1 MKMSLVTPKS
11 KLSEVAEEGVES
23 GVAAGQEAAERRWA
37 EVPAVPFARCLS
49 LCGVPLSVS
58 GLEPKWKVASAFLC
72 ESTSEVKRGF
82 VRGSGRQGFR
92 RVPVPLR
99 AGNRADPL
107 LPKRAVGTLLKE
119 SRRSS
124 INRPS
129 GVL

>member
-1 MKMSLVTPKS
+1 MSLVTPKS
-11 KLSEVAEEGVES
+11 KFCEVAEEGVEERGS
-23 GVAAGQEAAERRWA
+23 GRARGSGSARGGGAGRS
-37 EVPAVPFARCLS
+37 FARCLS

-58 GLEPKWKVASAFLC
+58 GLEPKWKVASAFPC
-72 ESTSEVKRGF
+72 ESTSGVKRGI
-82 VRGSGRQGFR
+82 VRRSGRQRFLL
-92 RVPVPLR
+92 VPIPLR
-99 AGNRADPL
+99 AGNRADQL